1 VTVTHAAPFHLLA
14 DSPDG
19 APLRIRRTRAG
30 DAWDRTQAES
40 CGVPHPRASRR
51 DGRTPRCRS
60 GCRRSASGDRAS
72 VGVVGAT
79 GTGKTDLSLRLAE
92 ALAAR
97 GRPAEI
103 VNADAM
109 QLYRGMDI
117 GTAKLPVAERRG
129 IPHHLFDVLEVTDEA
144 AVAAYQDAARTASQ
158 RSSTAERT
166 PSSSAARGCTSRASS
181 TTSVSRRTT
190 TSCAHGSKRSSKGGP
205 GPLLERLRAL
215 DPATAD
221 RIDARNARRIVRA
234 LEVAV
239 QGDRGHGA
247 VPAIPCSGT
256 CRRPSSAW
264 RSSVHPRR
272 APRRAGD
279 PHVARGLLA
288 EVAALRDRG
297 LEQGVTASR
306 AIGYAQALAQLAGEL
321 DASEAIAQT
330 QALTRRYARRQVSW
344 FRRYADVRWV
354 APDVDAVVL
363 ADIGGV
369 SEVRTLTVQPEPLL
383 VVQSACSGG
392 QTTRKRSKTISSSS
406 DHSAPR
412 AAATRVQ

>member
-1 VTVTHAAPFHLLA
+1 MT
-14 DSPDG
+14 
-19 APLRIRRTRAG
+19 
-30 DAWDRTQAES
+30 
-40 CGVPHPRASRR
+40 
-51 DGRTPRCRS
+51 GRLW
-60 GCRRSASGDRAS
+60 
-72 VGVVGAT
+72 GVVGAT
-79 GTGKTDLSLRLAE
+79 GTGKSDLSLRLAE
-92 ALAAR
+92 ALTAR

-117 GTAKLPVAERRG
+117 GTAKLSVAERRG

-144 AVAAYQDAARTASQ
+144 AVAAYQEAARTVISEIFHRGADAILVGGSGLYV
-158 RSSTAERT
+158 SSVVYDFRF
-166 PSSSAARGCTSRASS
+166 PPHDDILRAQLE
-181 TTSVSRRTT
+181 
-190 TSCAHGSKRSSKGGP
+190 ADLEKGGP

-247 VPAIPCSGT
+247 VLPADPVLWHVPTTLIG
-256 CRRPSSAW
+256 
-264 RSSVHPRR
+264 VEVER
-272 APRRAGD
+272 ATL
-279 PHVARGLLA
+279 VARLDERVTRMWREGLLT
-288 EVAALRDRG
+288 EVAALRGRG

-306 AIGYAQALAQLAGEL
+306 AIGYAQALAHVAGEL

-363 ADIGGV
+363 AASV
-369 SEVRTLTVQPEPLL
+369 
-383 VVQSACSGG
+383 A
-392 QTTRKRSKTISSSS
+392 
-406 DHSAPR
+406 
-412 AAATRVQ
+412 